1 MNICNERQSVLEQT
15 STGPTTALYS
25 DSAKVYDFNS
35 LFKCKLQEESK
46 SSYNSMAILGD
57 SISVLKQMKDKSVQL
72 IFADAPYNLGKNFG
86 NNSDNRISG
95 FFPAFQYKAGFLL
108 HNPSKSY

>member
-15 STGPTTALYS
+15 RPTTALYS

-46 SSYNSMAILGD
+46 SSYNSMAILGHG
-57 SISVLKQMKDKSVQL
+57 LKKL
-72 IFADAPYNLGKNFG
+72 
-86 NNSDNRISG
+86 
-95 FFPAFQYKAGFLL
+95 
-108 HNPSKSY
+108 